1 MNGVLDSI
9 RFTPER
15 KALEDIMERFGLEPI
30 ISHYEQSGGLRSIRD
45 VVLGTQVKLSRVM
58 SPRLSALLDEAQ
70 TAVQWKPP
78 VDLFV
83 AAEASINAFAVYS
96 LDDTPHIVS
105 LTSSL
110 VERM

>member
-1 MNGVLDSI
+1 
-9 RFTPER
+9 
-15 KALEDIMERFGLEPI
+15 MERFGLEPI

-83 AAEASINAFAVYS
+83 AAEASINAFA
-96 LDDTPHIVS
+96 
-105 LTSSL
+105 SSL
-110 VERM
+110 PAISTSHTSVSMASRWQK